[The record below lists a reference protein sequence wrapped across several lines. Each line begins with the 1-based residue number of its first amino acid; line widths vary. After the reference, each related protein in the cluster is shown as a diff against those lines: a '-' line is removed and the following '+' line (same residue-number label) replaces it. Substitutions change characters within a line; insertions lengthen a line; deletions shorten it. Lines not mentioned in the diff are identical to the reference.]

1 MLVRDVAA
9 GSTEV
14 VSRATGSG
22 AGADRAAGDASISD
36 DGNRVAFV
44 SAGAVLVADN
54 AFSRSVL
61 NVRAG
66 AALQFHWV
74 SAQSHN
80 VTVLQGPERFRASTR
95 NGQGADFRRLVE
107 TPGRYT
113 LVCTLHEPG
122 MQLTVNVR

>member
-1 MLVRDVAA
+1 MSAPSSTGIAPPAPAVAA
-9 GSTEV
+9 PK
-14 VSRATGSG
+14 AP
-22 AGADRAAGDASISD
+22 AGAI
-36 DGNRVAFV
+36 
-44 SAGAVLVADN
+44 LVADN

-61 NVRAG
+61 SVRAG

-80 VTVLQGPERFRASTR
+80 VTVLEGPERFRASTR
-95 NGQGADFRRLVE
+95 NGRGADFRHVVD